1 MSHIGRI
8 LPMPRTHGE
17 PCPRL
22 LARAAILKGEAAE
35 VAHQIGEL
43 PHWRRDRFETLIA
56 RHQHFILKSHAATL
70 MAHGHHTLG
79 RAYAR
84 SAGKEPGA

>member
-1 MSHIGRI
+1 VSHIQRI
-8 LPMPRTHGE
+8 IPLPRTHGE

-35 VAHQIGEL
+35 VAQQIGEL
-43 PHWRRDRFETLIA
+43 PHWQNDRLHVLVQ

-70 MAHGHHTLG
+70 MAHGHSVLG